1 MDTPAP
7 ITSVEE
13 LVGLLGEAAEIE
25 HGLMCCYLYAAFGLK
40 TREDEGLSA
49 AQLATVRGWRQ
60 MILGVAIEEM
70 AHLGLVSNLICALGV
85 RPHFGR
91 QNFPVAPGYHPA
103 DIAVALAPFDR
114 DTLDHF
120 IFLERP
126 EGVDAQDGRSFASDQ
141 HYHRGDQGAAR
152 LTPVARD
159 YATVGELYRTVA
171 DGLAALCARDGE
183 ARIFCGGDC
192 GQIGPD
198 IVQLPGMRLITDLA
212 SAQAAIDAIVS
223 QGEGSDGS
231 VENSHYAR
239 FLAIRQEWDA
249 LAAADPG
256 FTPSRPVARNPVMR
270 RPPTPENRVF
280 VDAPEAARLLDVGN
294 ALYNQMLRCL
304 IQAYGRVGGAPA
316 AKADLVDAA
325 IGLMGVMTPVAE
337 ALTRLPASGAH
348 PGITA
353 GMTFATMRF
362 YQPFIE
368 HASEWRLL
376 ALRLRELAVGVRAS
390 ADLVDGA
397 EALAGRLDAMAQ
409 TLGRH
414 GEAAPAPGP
423 AIGSPAPLP
432 PQPAP
437 AHDAPP
443 AANGTI
449 EVAEGE
455 ALTILFD
462 GQRCIHARFCVTGA
476 PGVFKANTPGEW
488 IFPDATD
495 AETLVGIARACPSG
509 AIRYARKDG
518 GLEEPA
524 PPVNLLNVR
533 ENGPYAVRGTLILA
547 DEPIG
552 YRATLCRCG
561 LSQNK
566 PYCDGSH
573 VDGGFAATGEP
584 PTGDLA
590 TLAVRDGPLRVAP
603 QRNGPLAVTG
613 NLEICA
619 GTGRAVARVT
629 ATKLCRCGQSA
640 NKPFCDGSHLR
651 VGFQAP

>member
-7 ITSVEE
+7 IASVEE

-25 HGLMCCYLYAAFGLK
+25 HGLMCCYFYAAFGLK
-40 TREDEGLSA
+40 TGEDEGLTA
-49 AQLATVRGWRQ
+49 EQLAAVRDWRRT
-60 MILGVAIEEM
+60 ILGVAIEEM

-103 DIAVALAPFDR
+103 GIAVALAPFDR

-126 EGVDAQDGRSFASDQ
+126 EGVDERDGAAFAVAAA
-141 HYHRGDQGAAR
+141 YRRGDQGDNR

-171 DGLAALCARDGE
+171 EGLAALVARDGE
-183 ARIFCGGDC
+183 ARVFCGGDC

-212 SAQAAIDAIVS
+212 SAQAAIEAIVS

-239 FLAIRQEWDA
+239 FLAIRDAWQA

-256 FTPSRPVARNPVMR
+256 FSPTRPVARNPVMR
-270 RPPTPENRVF
+270 RPPTPEDRVF
-280 VDAPEAARLLDVGN
+280 VDAPDAARLLDLAN
-294 ALYNQMLRCL
+294 AVYNQMLRCL
-304 IQAYGRVGGAPA
+304 IQAYGRIGDEGRV
-316 AKADLVDAA
+316 KAELVDVA
-325 IGLMGVMTPVAE
+325 IGLMGVVTPLAE
-337 ALTRLPASGAH
+337 ALTRLPASDAH
-348 PGITA
+348 PGVNA

-376 ALRLRELAVGVRAS
+376 AARIRELAGGTRAVGN
-390 ADLVDGA
+390 LVGDAAG
-397 EALAGRLDAMAQ
+397 LAARLDAMAAR
-409 TLGRH
+409 LGAL
-414 GEAAPAPGP
+414 GEQAPDAEPAPAPV
-423 AIGSPAPLP
+423 
-432 PQPAP
+432 P
-437 AHDAPP
+437 AHDAP
-443 AANGTI
+443 ATGGGVET
-449 EVAEGE
+449 AEGE

-462 GQRCIHARFCVTGA
+462 GKRCIHARFCVTGA

-488 IFPDATD
+488 IFPDETD
-495 AETLVGIARACPSG
+495 TETLVGIARACPSG
-509 AIRYARKDG
+509 AIQYRRKDG
-518 GLEEPA
+518 GAEEPA
-524 PPVNLLNVR
+524 PPVNLLNIR
-533 ENGPYAVRGTLILA
+533 ENGPYAVRGELVLA
-547 DEPIG
+547 GAPAG

-584 PTGDLA
+584 ATGDLA
-590 TLAVRDGPLRVAP
+590 TLTARDGPLRVDP

-629 ATKLCRCGQSA
+629 ATKLCRCGHSA
-640 NKPFCDGSHLR
+640 AKPFCDGSHLR
-651 VGFQAP
+651 VGFQAA